1 MIICQSHR
9 KEEVEEKEKE
19 EGAGAKKV
27 AKRGKGEY
35 ILGIGLLQQGRPE
48 LSGAS

>member
-1 MIICQSHR
+1 M
-9 KEEVEEKEKE
+9 
-19 EGAGAKKV
+19 GAKKV

-35 ILGIGLLQQGRPE
+35 VLGIGLLQQGRPE